1 LLLGFEIKTSLAFVP
16 FKEMIWSVEE
26 AVEALLKFWH
36 SEPVSSRQGYND
48 NNECSQLCLG
58 QLCPALYAVMSDGLK
73 PQLNSTFGPIANS
86 VWQVVEASSQQG
98 PLTKTLNDLVQKI
111 NGEDFITEGML
122 KFHAFVFGLLK

>member
-1 LLLGFEIKTSLAFVP
+1 MFLSSTKRKRLLQFSET
-16 FKEMIWSVEE
+16 IWSVSKS
-26 AVEALLKFWH
+26 VDGLLKFWH
-36 SEPVSSRQGYND
+36 SEPVRSRHGYND
-48 NNECSQLCLG
+48 KNECSQLCLS

-111 NGEDFITEGML
+111 NAEDFITEGML

>member
-1 LLLGFEIKTSLAFVP
+1 
-16 FKEMIWSVEE
+16 MIWSVNK
-26 AVEALLKFWH
+26 AVDGLLKFWH
-36 SEPVSSRQGYND
+36 SEPVRSRQGYND
-48 NNECSQLCLG
+48 KAECSQLCLS
-58 QLCPALYAVMSDGLK
+58 QLCPALYACMSDGLK
-73 PQLNSTFGPIANS
+73 PQLSSTFGPIANS